1 MSIQMPPSGALKSP
15 ICFLRLQAFQI
26 TLDFDAL
33 KNELIA
39 FIGSLNTSTAEDAQT
54 ACRKLSEQK
63 GVPFEK
69 VWIAR
74 SGPTIMALPATF
86 AEDGGGFT
94 MPKTPH
100 DGYYM
105 ERFN

>member
-1 MSIQMPPSGALKSP
+1 MPSSGALKSP
-15 ICFLRLQAFQI
+15 ISYLRLQAFEI
-26 TLDFDAL
+26 TLDFDSL
-33 KNELIA
+33 KNALIA
-39 FIGSLNTSTAEDAQT
+39 FIGSLNATAAENAQN
-54 ACRKLSEQK
+54 ACRKLSEK
-63 GVPFEK
+63 NGIPFEK

-86 AEDGGGFT
+86 TEDGSSFT

-100 DGYYM
+100 DDYYM